1 MTEYYSIVYMYHS
14 FFVHSSHD
22 GHLGYFHV
30 QAIVNSAAVNIWVHV
45 SLTFGIKIEV
55 ILKWY
60 CWVICS
66 FIPSL
71 LRNLHTILHSGCI
84 GLHPHHLCKR
94 VYFSPHPLQHLLF
107 ADILMM
113 AILTGV
119 R

>member
-1 MTEYYSIVYMYHS
+1 MAEYYSIVYMYHS

-60 CWVICS
+60 CWVIW
-66 FIPSL
+66 
-71 LRNLHTILHSGCI
+71 
-84 GLHPHHLCKR
+84 
-94 VYFSPHPLQHLLF
+94 
-107 ADILMM
+107 
-113 AILTGV
+113 
-119 R
+119 